1 MRFSSIK
8 SGNRYI
14 LYDCQSFMDTDEIS
28 FVSSDWAQRDAIVG
42 FAEGRGTTFFVSYQ
56 GRELALRH
64 YHRGGLIA
72 RWSPDHYL
80 WTGLASTRAWREL
93 RLLQKLLESDLPVP
107 RPIAAQVVRQG
118 LFYTADIM
126 TQRITGA
133 RTVGQL
139 LAAGELDKAQWTA
152 MGAVIRRFHEHG
164 VYHADLNA
172 NNIMRDQEGQFYLI
186 DFDRGAI
193 KRKRRSWQQR
203 NLQRLH
209 RSLTK
214 LRAAH
219 DPFHFSEQNWQTL
232 LSGYNQD

>member
-1 MRFSSIK
+1 MIFSTLK
-8 SGNRYI
+8 SDNRYI
-14 LYDCQSFMDTDEIS
+14 LYDSTSFIDPDDIS
-28 FVSSDWAQRDAIVG
+28 FASSDWAQRDAIVG
-42 FAEGRGTTFFVSYQ
+42 FAEGRGTTFFVNYL
-56 GRELALRH
+56 GRDLALRH

-93 RLLQKLLESDLPVP
+93 RLLQKLFESNLPVP
-107 RPIAAQVVRQG
+107 RPIAAQVIRQG

-126 TQRITGA
+126 TRRITGA

-139 LAAGELDKAQWTA
+139 LVAGELDKAQWAA

-172 NNIMRDQEGQFYLI
+172 NNIMRDPQGQFYLI

-193 KRKRRSWQQR
+193 KRKRRRWQQR

-214 LRAAH
+214 LQAAH
-219 DPFHFSEQNWQTL
+219 ETFHFSEANWQVL
-232 LSGYNQD
+232 LTGYNQA

>member
-1 MRFSSIK
+1 MIFTTLK
-8 SGNRYI
+8 YDNRYI
-14 LYDCQSFMDTDEIS
+14 LYDCDSFMDTDEIS
-28 FVSSDWAQRDAIVG
+28 FTSTDWAQRDAIVG
-42 FAEGRGTTFFVSYQ
+42 FAEGRGTTFFVSYL

-80 WTGLASTRAWREL
+80 WTGLESTRAWREL
-93 RLLQKLLESDLPVP
+93 RLLEKLLESNLPVP
-107 RPIAAQVVRQG
+107 RPIAAQVVREG

-126 TQRITGA
+126 TQRIPGA

-139 LAAGELDKAQWTA
+139 LTAGELDKAQWVA

-172 NNIMRDQEGQFYLI
+172 NNIMRDQQGQFYLI
-186 DFDRGAI
+186 DFDRGTI
-193 KRKRRSWQQR
+193 KRKRRRWQQR

-214 LRAAH
+214 LRAARET
-219 DPFHFSEQNWQTL
+219 FHFSEANWQDL
-232 LSGYNQD
+232 QAGYNQT